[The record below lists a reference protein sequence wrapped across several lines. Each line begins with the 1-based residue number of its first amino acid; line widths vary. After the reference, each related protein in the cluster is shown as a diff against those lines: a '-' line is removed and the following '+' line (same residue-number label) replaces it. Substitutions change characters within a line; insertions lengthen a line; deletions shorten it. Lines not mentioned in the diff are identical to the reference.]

1 MDKGVAMSW
10 DGRMCVTPNRNSF
23 FLLLLLLC
31 FFPFFC
37 ILKLDE
43 GDDRMTINIPKILII
58 HTQQMDRFC
67 GM

>member
-10 DGRMCVTPNRNSF
+10 DGRMCVTPNGNSF
-23 FLLLLLLC
+23 FIVVVVV
-31 FFPFFC
+31 FFPFFFC